1 MYPRP
6 LVLSALL
13 LAAAGTASA
22 QEAVL
27 LRLGGT
33 IGQPVHSRTV
43 TATYMR
49 GGPFEAM
56 GADTSVP
63 TMRLVMYV
71 TQTLDSVRGDT
82 LSFAA
87 VIDSSH
93 AESPAMPQLSV
104 MMESAMATAPKRS
117 TVRMD
122 SRGRVLA
129 VALAGSGDTG
139 AAAGLSLGGPGSGVG
154 FNGTGYTLP
163 EQPVRVGDTWSA
175 TTDVTGLPGGAVASG
190 NMMFR
195 LERIEPRGGAGTAV
209 ISMSGTT
216 SVTYAGVQAEM
227 PLAGILRFDMAAR
240 RVTAM
245 ATTMA
250 YAASSPMGDMTGR
263 VELTQAEPG
272 DSAPP
277 LPPLP
282 AAAPLSRPAAPP
294 GSR

>member
-1 MYPRP
+1 MRP
-6 LVLSALL
+6 HAFALSALL
-13 LAAAGTASA
+13 LAAGGAASA
-22 QEAVL
+22 QQAVL

-63 TMRLVMYV
+63 TMRLVIYV
-71 TQTLDSVRGDT
+71 TQTLDSVRDDT

-87 VIDSSH
+87 VVDSSH
-93 AESPAMPQLSV
+93 AESPAMPQLST
-104 MMESAMATAPKRS
+104 MMESAMAAAPKRS

-122 SRGRVLA
+122 SRGRILA
-129 VALAGSGDTG
+129 VALAGAGDAG

-175 TTDVTGLPGGAVASG
+175 TTNITGLPAGATANGSLAY
-190 NMMFR
+190 R
-195 LERIEPRGGAGTAV
+195 LERIEPVGGAGTAV

-216 SVTYAGVQAEM
+216 TMVYAGTQAVM
-227 PLAGILRFDMAAR
+227 PMTSILRFDIAAG

-245 ATTMA
+245 ATSMA
-250 YAASSPMGDMTGR
+250 YVTSSPMGDLTGR
-263 VELTQAEPG
+263 VELTQAEAG

-282 AAAPLSRPAAPP
+282 AAAPLARPAAPP